1 MKKIYAAGLGLGVL
15 LIGGAAALTASQA
28 RPAPLRLAALA
39 QGTAAAQAPTFS
51 RDVAPILYRNCVGC
65 HRPGEAAPMSFLT
78 YAAARPWARAMTR
91 RVTDG
96 TMPPWHA
103 DAAAGTFENERR
115 LTADEKSI
123 IARWADAGA
132 PEGDPKDL
140 PAAPTFAEGWSIGAP
155 DVVFQMAEDYA
166 VPATGTVQYEYFT
179 IPTNFT
185 ESKWLQAIEVRPG
198 NRALVH
204 HVLVY
209 YQAPPD
215 PTLAAAAQALQLNLQ
230 HSRTPPPTPGNRP
243 RQRAVGQRRLIAT
256 YAPGTAPQAFRPGTA
271 MRLPAGGVIELQM
284 HYTANGTAGTDRSRV
299 GLIFAKEPPKSE
311 IFATQFLNGQ
321 FTIPPGAADYQVDT
335 DIGFRE
341 DVTVWGVFPHTHVRG
356 KRWNYVL
363 ELPDGTRKPL
373 LSVPKYDF
381 NWQTYYM
388 FKEPLEIPKGS
399 RIHSSAWYDN
409 SAANR
414 SNPDP
419 TVAVQWGD
427 QTWEEMQYT
436 GLLLSVKPR

>member
-1 MKKIYAAGLGLGVL
+1 MKKIYAAGLGLGEL

-28 RPAPLRLAALA
+28 RPPALRLAVLA
-39 QGTAAAQAPTFS
+39 QSTAAAQAPTFS
-51 RDVAPILYRNCVGC
+51 RDVAPILYKNCVGC

-78 YAAARPWARAMTR
+78 YAAARPWAMTR

-256 YAPGTAPQAFRPGTA
+256 YAPGTAPQVFRPGTA
-271 MRLPAGGVIELQM
+271 MRLPAGGAIELQM
-284 HYTANGTAGTDRSRV
+284 HYTANGTAGTDRSKV

-335 DIGFRE
+335 DLGFRQ
-341 DVTVWGVFPHTHVRG
+341 DVTLWGVFPHTHVRG

-388 FKEPLEIPKGS
+388 FKEPLEIPQGS
-399 RIHSSAWYDN
+399 RLHSSAWYDN

-419 TVAVQWGD
+419 AVAVRWGD